1 MKFYLWKT
9 RSAAREAA
17 SQIALRLLQSGSGG
31 KSKYK
36 GLEKVEFNTMKYWF
50 YKGFLLVM
58 RV

>member
-1 MKFYLWKT
+1 MWKR

-36 GLEKVEFNTMKYWF
+36 DLEKVEFNTMKYWF